1 MLSFQV
7 KMPSA
12 EKGGQVSEPLSRKPK
27 EGRPISRIFLWVLL
41 GVFNAVLW
49 LLLLAFNW
57 QISLRVRE
65 VRYFDRQ
72 LFPIQT
78 QIVPLPVIYA
88 ACTLLTIASA
98 GAILRDR
105 SSLAAR
111 ERMRTLLFQILE
123 SLEIGVVVL
132 DQRDRLAM
140 ANDSARRLLPEIPPG
155 DANPDIL
162 EALEHRPGLRDLVK
176 SATRQGKYVHE
187 VDYDLGTPG
196 KSWPARITT
205 LPLKN
210 PQKRTTG
217 TLLLVHDVRDVVRL
231 EQQMRTAE
239 RLSSLGTLAAAMAHE
254 IRNPL
259 EALDLNLALLER
271 SLEPDRPPP
280 AAEESPGRYTKILE
294 TEISRLAAIV
304 DNFLSFARPSSVSMT
319 EVRLDDI
326 LRQLADLL
334 TNQAESHKI
343 KLDLELAGLPPV
355 YGSEDQLKQVF
366 LNLAINS
373 LEAMPNGG
381 LLRIR
386 AETTAAA
393 GLSGRGGSHITVTI
407 QDTGVG
413 IPADQIP
420 RLFDPYFTTRAKGTG
435 LGLTIV
441 HRVIHEHRGSIR
453 VASMPGEGTTFTV
466 ELPLP
471 APIGNREGAAHV

>member
-1 MLSFQV
+1 MLCFEFRIAYAEEEEQV
-7 KMPSA
+7 PKVL
-12 EKGGQVSEPLSRKPK
+12 GQKLKD
-27 EGRPISRIFLWVLL
+27 GRPISRIFLWILL

-49 LLLLAFNW
+49 LLLLAFHW
-57 QISLRVRE
+57 EISLRVRE
-65 VRYFDRQ
+65 VRYFGHQ
-72 LFPIQT
+72 LFPIQE
-78 QIVPLPVIYA
+78 QIVPLAVIYA

-111 ERMRTLLFQILE
+111 ERIRTLLYQILE

-132 DQRDRLAM
+132 DERDRLAM
-140 ANDSARRLLPEIPPG
+140 ANDSARKLLPEIPPG
-155 DANPDIL
+155 YASLDIM
-162 EALEHRPGLRDLVK
+162 EALKHRPGLRDLVK
-176 SATRQGKYVHE
+176 SATRQGEYVRE
-187 VDYDLGTPG
+187 VEYDLGTPEN
-196 KSWPARITT
+196 SWPARITT

-210 PQKRTTG
+210 PQMRTTG

-239 RLSSLGTLAAAMAHE
+239 RLSSLGTLAAAAAHE

-271 SLEPDRPPP
+271 SLEADTP
-280 AAEESPGRYTKILE
+280 AASGENPGRYIKIME
-294 TEISRLAAIV
+294 TEISRLAGIV
-304 DNFLSFARPSSVSMT
+304 DNFLSFARPSRVPMA

-334 TNQAESHKI
+334 TNQAESRRI
-343 KLDLELAGLPPV
+343 KLDLQVEALPAV
-355 YGSEDQLKQVF
+355 FGSEDQLKQAF

-373 LEAMPNGG
+373 LEAMPDGG

-386 AETTAAA
+386 AETTARE
-393 GLSGRGGSHITVTI
+393 GLSGRGGSHVTVTI

-420 RLFDPYFTTRAKGTG
+420 RLFDPYFTTRPKGTG

-441 HRVIHEHRGSIR
+441 HRVIRDHRGSIC
-453 VASMPGEGTTFTV
+453 VESVPGEGTTFTV
-466 ELPLP
+466 ELPLLAP
-471 APIGNREGAAHV
+471 AGDHEVAAHV

>member
-1 MLSFQV
+1 MPQSLSQKV
-7 KMPSA
+7 
-12 EKGGQVSEPLSRKPK
+12 KGG
-27 EGRPISRIFLWVLL
+27 RPVSRIFLWVLL
-41 GVFNAVLW
+41 VVFNAVLW
-49 LLLLAFNW
+49 LLLLAFHW
-57 QISLRVRE
+57 EISLRVRE
-65 VRYFDRQ
+65 NRYFGLQ
-72 LFPIQT
+72 LFAQR
-78 QIVPLPVIYA
+78 QIVPLPVIYT

-105 SSLAAR
+105 STLAAR
-111 ERMRTLLFQILE
+111 ERIRTLLFQILE

-132 DQRDRLAM
+132 DDRDRLAM
-140 ANDSARRLLPEIPPG
+140 ANESARNLLPEIPPG
-155 DANPDIL
+155 SANPDIV
-162 EALEHRPGLRDLVK
+162 EALKQRPGLRDLVR
-176 SATRQGKYVHE
+176 AAIRHEEYVRE
-187 VDYDLGTPG
+187 LEYDLGTPG
-196 KSWPARITT
+196 NSWPARITT
-205 LPLKN
+205 LPLKD

-231 EQQMRTAE
+231 ERQMRTAE

-271 SLEPDRPPP
+271 SLEADMPS
-280 AAEESPGRYTKILE
+280 AAREGTGKYIKVLE
-294 TEISRLAAIV
+294 TEVARLAAIV
-304 DNFLSFARPSSVSMT
+304 DNFLSFARPSSSPMT

-334 TNQAESHKI
+334 SNQAGSRDI
-343 KLDLELAGLPPV
+343 KLDFQVAGLPPV

-386 AETTAAA
+386 AETAAME
-393 GLSGRGGSHITVTI
+393 GSPSRGDSHIIVTI

-441 HRVIHEHRGSIR
+441 HRVVHEHRGSIR
-453 VASMPGEGTTFTV
+453 VTSVPGEGTTFTIG
-466 ELPLP
+466 LPLP
-471 APIGNREGAAHV
+471 TPADSQEVAPNV